1 MAQPTPEAVAFSAS
15 DGKSSPEGERIERS
29 AMDHSVTIHPM
40 LPGEAEA
47 VSALEISC
55 FPDPWS
61 VNSLTEMFANPHAYY
76 FTAKKD
82 GKIIGYIGTLTVLD
96 EGDILRIA
104 VDPAERK
111 QGVGTALFSAL
122 FRETPDIKI
131 WNLEVRES
139 NTAAVMLYR
148 KSGFALLAKRK
159 AYYHHPTEDA
169 LLMQVKL

>member
-1 MAQPTPEAVAFSAS
+1 MAQPAPEAAAFSS
-15 DGKSSPEGERIERS
+15 FDGKSSPEGEGIERS

-40 LPGEAEA
+40 LPDEAEA
-47 VSALEISC
+47 VSALEITC

-61 VNSLTEMFANPHAYY
+61 VKSLTEMLANPHAHYLA
-76 FTAKKD
+76 AKKD

-111 QGVGTALFSAL
+111 QGIGTALVKAL
-122 FRETPDIKI
+122 FRETSDIKI

-148 KSGFALLAKRK
+148 KSGFALLTKRK

-169 LLMQVKL
+169 LLMQMKF

>member
-1 MAQPTPEAVAFSAS
+1 MNHSISIHPIHPGDVEAVA
-15 DGKSSPEGERIERS
+15 
-29 AMDHSVTIHPM
+29 
-40 LPGEAEA
+40 
-47 VSALEISC
+47 ALETVC

-61 VNSLTEMFANPHAYY
+61 VNSLSDMLGNPHAHYLA
-76 FTAKKD
+76 AKKN

-111 QGVGTALFSAL
+111 QGIGTALFAAL

-148 KSGFALLAKRK
+148 KSGFAEIAKRK
-159 AYYHHPTEDA
+159 DYYRHPTEDA
-169 LLMQVKL
+169 LLMQVKF

>member
-1 MAQPTPEAVAFSAS
+1 MIHSISIHPIHPGDVEAVA
-15 DGKSSPEGERIERS
+15 
-29 AMDHSVTIHPM
+29 
-40 LPGEAEA
+40 
-47 VSALEISC
+47 ALEKVC

-61 VNSLTEMFANPHAYY
+61 VNSLTEMLANPHAHYLA
-76 FTAKKD
+76 AKKD

-104 VDPAERK
+104 VDPSDRK

-148 KSGFALLAKRK
+148 KSGFVLLTKRK

-169 LLMQVKL
+169 LLMQMKL

>member
-1 MAQPTPEAVAFSAS
+1 MIRPMQYSDVKAV
-15 DGKSSPEGERIERS
+15 ETLE
-29 AMDHSVTIHPM
+29 SV
-40 LPGEAEA
+40 
-47 VSALEISC
+47 C

-61 VNSLTEMFANPHAYY
+61 AESLAGMLDNPHAYY

-148 KSGFALLAKRK
+148 KSGFELLAKRK

-169 LLMQVKL
+169 LLMQMKL